1 MKLRTAPHRA
11 VSFNVTEPVIDPG
24 RIVERLDRFATA
36 GVEWVLLTE
45 TPAANQHWTVA
56 IYAGDEPAEAVPC
69 EA

>member
-1 MKLRTAPHRA
+1 MKLRSAPGRA

-36 GVEWVLLTE
+36 GVELVLLTE
-45 TPAANQHWTVA
+45 TPAANQHLTVA